1 VTTATGYRGRFA
13 PTPSGPLHL
22 GSIVAAAG
30 SRADALAAGG
40 EWHLRVDDLDPPRV
54 APGAIDAILACL
66 EALGFAWD
74 GPVVYQSRRRD
85 AYRAALEQLR
95 RDAPVYRC
103 TCPRSLIA
111 RAGLPGIE
119 GPRYP
124 GTCRDGKALPGA
136 AAWRLDVRGAPIEF
150 SDRRLGRYVQDIE
163 AATGD
168 FVLWRADDIP
178 SYHLA
183 CAVDDVLDGFTDIV
197 RGADLAASTPRQI
210 LVRRWLG
217 APAPRWMHLPLVCHP
232 SGEKLSKQTL
242 AAAVDTTRPGA
253 VLADA
258 FAFLGHRPPPEL
270 IGGPVSELWA
280 WVADHWSPARLPP
293 ASDPPVN
300 ADGSGPPG

>member
-1 VTTATGYRGRFA
+1 MATGYRGRFA
-13 PTPSGPLHL
+13 PTPSGPLHF

-40 EWHLRVDDLDPPRV
+40 EWHVRIDDLDPPRV
-54 APGAIDAILACL
+54 AAGAIASILRCL

-74 GPVVYQSRRRD
+74 GPVVHQSQRRD
-85 AYRAALEQLR
+85 AHRAALDQLR
-95 RDAPVYRC
+95 VTAPVYRC
-103 TCPRSLIA
+103 PCPRSVVA

-124 GTCRDGKALPGA
+124 GTCRDRRAPIDGP

-150 SDRRLGRYVQDIE
+150 SDRRLGRYVQDVE

-217 APAPRWMHLPLVCHP
+217 APEPTWMHLPLVCHP

-242 AAAVDTTRPGA
+242 AAAVDTTRPVA
-253 VLADA
+253 VLAEA
-258 FAFLGHRPPPEL
+258 LTFLGHRPPADL
-270 IGGPVSELWA
+270 VGAPVRDLWT
-280 WVADHWSPARLPP
+280 WIADHWSVARLPP
-293 ASDPPVN
+293 APDQPDT
-300 ADGSGPPG
+300 AG